1 MRSLPNP
8 PGNGYL
14 QRPTTDERQKISRS
28 EDPMTRAIT
37 DRPSDAEVIATA
49 CRRAGAAMLAVENP
63 SGSGMPTSSEP
74 CPVDLVHLFE
84 SQAFVLVPS
93 DSEVITM
100 AAHAPDGVPAMVEI
114 TDCAPIDLRER
125 VRSLIWLN
133 GTAHAVP
140 RDLERDLAL
149 EIAADHPNGGLLD
162 IGHGRSM
169 IRLQVDNAVVAS
181 SSGAACVPAGD
192 LAGAAPDPFW
202 EYEGEWIA
210 HLDADH
216 SDVIDQLSRKLPRDL
231 RGGRVRP
238 LGLDR
243 FGIRFRVESPDGD
256 SDVRLPFPRPVS
268 DVAELSRAL
277 RSLAGC
283 PFMNSL
289 PD

>member
-1 MRSLPNP
+1 
-8 PGNGYL
+8 
-14 QRPTTDERQKISRS
+14 
-28 EDPMTRAIT
+28 MTRAIT

-49 CRRAGAAMLAVENP
+49 CRRADSAMLAVEVAGRTP
-63 SGSGMPTSSEP
+63 ASDAAHPGGPTT
-74 CPVDLVHLFE
+74 VGLVHLFE
-84 SQAFVLVPS
+84 SQAFLLVPT
-93 DSEVITM
+93 DSEVIEL
-100 AAHAPDGVPAMVEI
+100 ASGSPEGVPAMVEI

-125 VRSLIWLN
+125 VRSLVWLN

-149 EIAADHPNGGLLD
+149 EIAADHPDGGLLD

-181 SSGAACVPAGD
+181 SSGAACVQASE
-192 LAGAAPDPFW
+192 LALADPDPFW
-202 EYEGEWIA
+202 EYEGDWIA
-210 HLDADH
+210 HLDSDHAD
-216 SDVIDQLSRKLPRDL
+216 VVGQLARKLPRDL
-231 RGGRVRP
+231 RNGRVRP

-243 FGIRFRVESPDGD
+243 FGIRFRVEGSDGD
-256 SDVRLPFPRPVS
+256 ADVRLPFPRPVN
-268 DVAELSRAL
+268 DVSELSRAL

>member
-1 MRSLPNP
+1 
-8 PGNGYL
+8 
-14 QRPTTDERQKISRS
+14 
-28 EDPMTRAIT
+28 MTRAIT

-49 CRRAGAAMLAVENP
+49 CRRADAAMLAVEDP
-63 SGSGMPTSSEP
+63 AHTSSNEP
-74 CPVDLVHLFE
+74 TPVDLVHLFE
-84 SQAFVLVPS
+84 SQAFLLVPS
-93 DSEVITM
+93 DCEAIIM
-100 AAHAPDGVPAMVEI
+100 AGDAADGVPAMVEI

-125 VRSLIWLN
+125 VRSLVWLN

-140 RDLERDLAL
+140 RNLERDLAV
-149 EIAADHPNGGLLD
+149 EIATEHPNGGLLD

-169 IRLQVDNAVVAS
+169 IRLQVDRAVVAS
-181 SSGAACVPAGD
+181 SSGAAAVAAGE
-192 LAGAAPDPFW
+192 LAVADPDPFW

-216 SDVIDQLSRKLPRDL
+216 ADVVGQLARKLPRDL
-231 RGGRVRP
+231 RKGRVRP

-243 FGIRFRVESPDGD
+243 FGIRFRVEGADGD
-256 SDVRLPFPRPVS
+256 ADVRLPFPRPVT
-268 DVAELSRAL
+268 DVGELSRAL

>member
-1 MRSLPNP
+1 
-8 PGNGYL
+8 
-14 QRPTTDERQKISRS
+14 
-28 EDPMTRAIT
+28 MTRAIT

-49 CRRAGAAMLAVENP
+49 CRRAGAAMLAVENTGP
-63 SGSGMPTSSEP
+63 FEASGSASAEPTT
-74 CPVDLVHLFE
+74 VDLVHLFE
-84 SQAFVLVPS
+84 SQAFLLVPS
-93 DSEVITM
+93 ECAVIEL
-100 AAHAPDGVPAMVEI
+100 AAHAPDGIPAMVEI

-140 RDLERDLAL
+140 RNLERDLAM
-149 EIAADHPNGGLLD
+149 EIATDHPNGGLLD

-181 SSGAACVPAGD
+181 SAGAACVPAGD
-192 LAGAAPDPFW
+192 LAGADPDPFW

-216 SDVIDQLSRKLPRDL
+216 ADVIGQLARKLPREL
-231 RGGRVRP
+231 RNGRIRP

-243 FGIRFRVESPDGD
+243 FGIRFRVEGTEGD
-256 SDVRLPFPRPVS
+256 SDVRLPFPRPVT
-268 DVAELSRAL
+268 DVSELSRAL

>member
-1 MRSLPNP
+1 
-8 PGNGYL
+8 
-14 QRPTTDERQKISRS
+14 
-28 EDPMTRAIT
+28 MTRAIT

-49 CRRAGAAMLAVENP
+49 CRRADAAMLAMED
-63 SGSGMPTSSEP
+63 PTHTSSSEP
-74 CPVDLVHLFE
+74 TPVDLVHLFE
-84 SQAFVLVPS
+84 SQAFILVPT
-93 DSEVITM
+93 DCEAIVM
-100 AAHAPDGVPAMVEI
+100 AGDAADGVPAMVEI

-125 VRSLIWLN
+125 VRSLVWLN

-140 RDLERDLAL
+140 RNLERDLAV
-149 EIAADHPNGGLLD
+149 EIATEHPNGGLLD

-169 IRLQVDNAVVAS
+169 IRLQVDRAVVAS
-181 SSGAACVPAGD
+181 SSGAAAVAAGE
-192 LAGAAPDPFW
+192 LAVADPDPFW

-216 SDVIDQLSRKLPRDL
+216 ADVVGQLARKLPRDL
-231 RGGRVRP
+231 RKGRVRP

-243 FGIRFRVESPDGD
+243 FGIRFRVEGADGD
-256 SDVRLPFPRPVS
+256 ADVRLPFPRPVT
-268 DVAELSRAL
+268 DVGELSRAL